1 MAAGRERL
9 VIGAEQFRVLISGK
23 SILAETTHEAKI
35 EVRLS
40 AEVNWRALAHA
51 LVDSERLPSIEV
63 SKDGPYRTTGG
74 IVLSDE
80 DGEPAAQNLG
90 ASLEHYSLCAAGI
103 RRTSPF
109 AAACIGL

>member
-51 LVDSERLPSIEV
+51 LVDSERLADPPQAREF
-63 SKDGPYRTTGG
+63 
-74 IVLSDE
+74 L
-80 DGEPAAQNLG
+80 PA
-90 ASLEHYSLCAAGI
+90 
-103 RRTSPF
+103 RRKR
-109 AAACIGL
+109 

>member
-1 MAAGRERL
+1 VFKQGEELFVAPSGGRMDD
-9 VIGAEQFRVLISGK
+9 I
-23 SILAETTHEAKI
+23 
-35 EVRLS
+35 VRAVRACPSDALS
-40 AEVNWRALAHA
+40 CEVNEGAPRA